1 MLINVTA
8 ERIIAK
14 PGSIIYNVLDD
25 SSESVVKQG
34 VLQLEEKQVVVG
46 VFNDSGNQFIMRS
59 TTDIDGG
66 KSSLLIPSSLIQP

>member
-14 PGSIIYNVLDD
+14 PWSIIYNVLDD
-25 SSESVVKQG
+25 NSNTVVKEG
-34 VLQLEEKQVVVG
+34 VLQLDDKQVVVG
-46 VFNDSGNQFIMRS
+46 VFNDSGNQFIMKS

-66 KSSLLIPSSLIQP
+66 KNLCS